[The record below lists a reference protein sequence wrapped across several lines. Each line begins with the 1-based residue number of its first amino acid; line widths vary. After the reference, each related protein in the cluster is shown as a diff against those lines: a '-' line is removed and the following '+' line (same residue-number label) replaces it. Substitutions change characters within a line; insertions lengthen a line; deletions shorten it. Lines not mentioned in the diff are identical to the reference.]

1 MAGLAWLSA
10 FCPNLI
16 SNSFS
21 YSCNPFLMRLNPK
34 SLHNFLF
41 HLMPNLQCPSSQIKA
56 AKEENKKWTRGL
68 AKKFKLKYLGTVQN
82 FFPQIARQLSSLNE
96 YYNKII
102 SKCPRFLGPIF
113 SWLLLLSVSFGSW
126 TKKLDN
132 FVPVQ
137 SAK

>member
-41 HLMPNLQCPSSQIKA
+41 HLMPNLQCPSSQIKNELVGWLKSLNWSTWA
-56 AKEENKKWTRGL
+56 Q
-68 AKKFKLKYLGTVQN
+68 FKT
-82 FFPQIARQLSSLNE
+82 FSPQIARQLSSLNE